1 MQLSAEQFE
10 QIVASLRNNAG
21 SSLRLHERRTSARA
35 GLRARV
41 TLVPC
46 SAAPQPRLVW
56 LRDLAAG
63 GISFVCPE
71 PLDAGSFVV
80 VSMPR
85 EDGSLFNLLYVV
97 VRCRRAGAAQYLC
110 GARLERVVSQEQEA
124 A

>member
-10 QIVASLRNNAG
+10 QIVTSLRNNAG
-21 SSLRLHERRTSARA
+21 TSLRLHERRGSARA

-41 TLVPC
+41 TMVPC
-46 SAAPQPRLVW
+46 SDSPRPRPVW
-56 LRDLAAG
+56 LRDLAAD
-63 GISFVCPE
+63 GISFVCAE
-71 PLDAGSFVV
+71 PLVANSFVV

-85 EDGSLFNLLYVV
+85 ADGSLLNLLYVV
-97 VRCRRAGAAQYLC
+97 VRCTRAGAGQHLI